1 MSDDA
6 VDIVKCPACGASNRL
21 AHDKLAQGLEPV
33 CGQCGATLVAEAGP
47 VHITDATFERE
58 VRQSKLP
65 VLLDLWA
72 PWCGPCRMIAPA
84 LESIA
89 REMAGRLRVVKLNV
103 DDNPG
108 TANQLGVQGIPTL
121 VVFKDGK
128 EIDRIVGAVPKQAL
142 VRRLESLA

>member
-6 VDIVKCPACGASNRL
+6 AVDIVTCPACGASNRL
-21 AHDKLAQGLEPV
+21 APDKLAEGFEPA
-33 CGQCGATLVAEAGP
+33 CGQCGATLAAESGP
-47 VHITDATFERE
+47 IHITDATFERE

-121 VVFKDGK
+121 VVFFVL
-128 EIDRIVGAVPKQAL
+128 RKQFVSGLTMGSAKG
-142 VRRLESLA
+142 

>member
-6 VDIVKCPACGASNRL
+6 VDIVPCPACGASNRL

-33 CGQCGATLVAEAGP
+33 CGQCGATLAAEAGP

-72 PWCGPCRMIAPA
+72 PWCAPCRMIAPA

-103 DDNPG
+103 DENPG

-142 VRRLESLA
+142 VRRLENLA